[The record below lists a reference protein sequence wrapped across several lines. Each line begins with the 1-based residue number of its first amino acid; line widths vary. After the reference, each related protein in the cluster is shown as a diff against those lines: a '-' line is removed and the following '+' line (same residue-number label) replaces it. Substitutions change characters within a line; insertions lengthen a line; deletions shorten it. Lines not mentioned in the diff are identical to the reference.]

1 MRSLCL
7 RASVAPRFTYVKRYI
22 LAPFRPIW
30 RWGMRRVLMYTLDKA
45 DLVLATCAAE
55 GAGVLYISDNF
66 ADKEVLAQ
74 SSSAPKP

>member
-1 MRSLCL
+1 
-7 RASVAPRFTYVKRYI
+7 
-22 LAPFRPIW
+22 
-30 RWGMRRVLMYTLDKA
+30 MYTLAKA

-55 GAGVLYISDNF
+55 GAEVLYISDNF